1 MKEKEYYIV
10 VKVETSISVFAENEE
25 QAKQIVRNIYE
36 ENHNIVLDDSEFV
49 EINEQPDWSG
59 EDK

>member
-10 VKVETSISVFAENEE
+10 VKVESSMSVFAENEQ
-25 QAKQIVRNIYE
+25 QAKQVVKNIYE
-36 ENHNIVLDDSEFV
+36 ENHNMVLDDSEFV
-49 EINEQPDWSG
+49 LINEQPDWSG